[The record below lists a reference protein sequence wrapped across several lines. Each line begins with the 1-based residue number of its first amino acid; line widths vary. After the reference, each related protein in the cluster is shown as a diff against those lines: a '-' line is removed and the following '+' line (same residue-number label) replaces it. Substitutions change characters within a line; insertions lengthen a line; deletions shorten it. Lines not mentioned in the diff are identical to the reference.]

1 MKKEFFVER
10 QGQRFVLYAGLL
22 DEAHEQG
29 LKSITTSLLQIP
41 TEENRHIAICQAVV
55 EMQDGKTFSGIGD
68 ASPANVSRPMQTAI
82 IRMAETRAK
91 ARALRDA
98 VNVGAAALEELDGGD
113 HQDNAPDYRANP
125 QPGRAR
131 LLNNGNNGNGNGNGS
146 SNPNRPA
153 AVAPAP
159 MPAVVQDEGLA
170 TEKQLQAIHN
180 LAYKRLFM
188 SEEELQGRVQKSFGV
203 PVEKLTRGDASQLIR
218 SLNENVA

>member
-55 EMQDGKTFSGIGD
+55 EMQDGKNFSGIGD

-113 HQDNAPDYRANP
+113 HQDNASDFRTNTQP
-125 QPGRAR
+125 QRAR
-131 LLNNGNNGNGNGNGS
+131 LVNGNGNA
-146 SNPNRPA
+146 NPNPTRPI

-159 MPAVVQDEGLA
+159 MPTVVQDEGLA

-188 SEEELQGRVQKSFGV
+188 SEEELQGRVQKSFGIA
-203 PVEKLTRGDASQLIR
+203 VEKLTRGDASQLIR

>member
-55 EMQDGKTFSGIGD
+55 ELQDGKTFSGIGD

-113 HQDNAPDYRANP
+113 HQDNAPDNRSNSQP
-125 QPGRAR
+125 QRTR
-131 LLNNGNNGNGNGNGS
+131 LVSGNGNGNGNP
-146 SNPNRPA
+146 NPNRPA
-153 AVAPAP
+153 AIAPAP
-159 MPAVVQDEGLA
+159 MAAVVQDDGLA